1 MRRLLLL
8 FSLVVAGF
16 LAGLVVTGRM
26 QPGGA
31 ADAQV
36 VPSGSEPAAAA
47 AVARTGLAA
56 AAATLPDLADVA
68 ARVVPSVVN
77 ISVEGVVQRRVAP
90 FPFFPFMDDGF
101 GTRDYPAQSAG
112 SGVIIGADGTVV
124 TNAHVLGDRPDR
136 VTVILSDRRE
146 REASLVGRDPY
157 TDLAVLRI
165 DEPNIT
171 PIIWGDSSQLRV
183 AEWVMA
189 LGNPFQL
196 GETVTLGIVSAVGR
210 TYAAASPVADYIQ
223 TDAAINPGN
232 SGGALV
238 NRQGELVGIN
248 TWIYSETGGYQGIG
262 FAVPSNTVREVTQQ
276 LLRTGR
282 VQRGMITGIQRVAS
296 VTPPLARELRLAST
310 EGALVLRMIRTG
322 DAYAAGIRPGDVIVA
337 FNSTPIERPEDLERE
352 MLRAEIDSVATLR
365 VRRGPEEFN
374 VKVPIVDVE
383 PQPARRR

>member
-1 MRRLLLL
+1 MRRLILLC
-8 FSLVVAGF
+8 SLVVAGF

-36 VPSGSEPAAAA
+36 VDAPAPTA
-47 AVARTGLAA
+47 AVTRVALPPT
-56 AAATLPDLADVA
+56 ATLPDLADVA

-77 ISVEGVVQRRVAP
+77 ISVEGLEQRRVSP

-101 GTRDYPAQSAG
+101 GTRDYPAHSAG

-124 TNAHVLGDRPDR
+124 TNAHVLGNRPQR

-146 REASLVGRDPY
+146 REATLVGLDPY
-157 TDLAVLRI
+157 TDLALLRI

-171 PIIWGDSSQLRV
+171 PITWGDSARLRV

-262 FAVPSNTVREVTQQ
+262 FAVPSNTVRDVTQQ
-276 LLRTGR
+276 IVRTGR
-282 VQRGMITGIQRVAS
+282 VQRGMISGLQRVTA

-310 EGALVLRMIRTG
+310 DGAIVMRMIRTG

-337 FNSTPIERPEDLERE
+337 FDGTPIQRPEDLERE
-352 MLRAEIDSVATLR
+352 MLRAPIGSVATLR
-365 VRRGPEEFN
+365 VRRGPEEFD

-383 PQPARRR
+383 PQRPRLR